1 MERNTDYEIT
11 KQNVTQFPSILWEK
25 FNFFIQTG
33 STEDYKHSSYCHF
46 DAYNELNSQ
55 NILLYSCDLV
65 SRRYFGFCRML
76 RSRHEMNSRH
86 DFDKKIKK
94 IALDLYCPLLQLVK
108 LMPWVRLMPWLWLWP
123 YVRIMPWG
131 ELMAWLRQ
139 KNKKDSPW
147 LVLSSPAI
155 GETHAMSST
164 HAMALA
170 LAVC

>member
-1 MERNTDYEIT
+1 MERNTDYEIA

-25 FNFFIQTG
+25 FNFFNQTG

-76 RSRHEMNSRH
+76 RSCHEVNSWH

-94 IALDLYCPLLQLVK
+94 IALGLYYPLLQLVK
-108 LMPWVRLMPWLWLWP
+108 LMPWVRLMPWLWF
-123 YVRIMPWG
+123 MPLATETADKNFG
-131 ELMAWLRQ
+131 KLVELMPRPVNLM
-139 KNKKDSPW
+139 
-147 LVLSSPAI
+147 AI
-155 GETHAMSST
+155 RNNGFEKIGGIHAT
-164 HAMALA
+164 TLQPHGHKAP
-170 LAVC
+170 